1 MIDAEVS
8 RLRGLRIAALRARSL
23 AAVLEVADTGDSV
36 FTRCAVVCWGIV
48 RLTSGRL
55 RAHPYVSYQQGPSAV
70 RQFMGDALA
79 ALTGFVAGKQG
90 RKYSVFAEQ
99 LQLLARELDDVRSVT
114 WSGDLSDALGRY
126 QTELRGLLEE
136 VACAS
141 RREIGAA
148 AVTRT
153 DAEQQAESTATN
165 WPYLAI

>member
-23 AAVLEVADTGDSV
+23 AEVLDATGTGDPV
-36 FTRCAVVCWGIV
+36 FKRCAVVCWGIV

-55 RAHPYVSYQQGPSAV
+55 RAHPYVSYQKGPNSL
-70 RQFMGDALA
+70 RQSMGDALA

-99 LQLLARELDDVRSVT
+99 LQLFARELDDVRSVT

-126 QTELRGLLEE
+126 QTELRRLVEE
-136 VACAS
+136 VAGAS
-141 RREIGAA
+141 RRETGVAA
-148 AVTRT
+148 LTRSDSEPQT
-153 DAEQQAESTATN
+153 EPTATN